1 LPEGLTSLGESSFAI
16 CNLQELTI
24 PSTLTTLPTYVFGYN
39 FYLTKVN
46 LPETFK
52 GISANA
58 FEYCLSLKDIQ
69 FPEGLT
75 YLGKNAFYDC
85 ASLTE
90 VFLPSSLLYCYRPFS
105 KCTNLK
111 RIHARS
117 VIPASTDDD
126 CPLYDVDLSDVVLS
140 VPVWSLQEYQLAPG
154 WSSFM
159 TVETDDDYMPQNVVI
174 NKDFVFALTK
184 EFDSDYRPNIELLW
198 SLERAN
204 DAYGNADYQR
214 GNLTVSSSS
223 KLAVNNFSMY
233 LSPYAKYKDDYYCPE
248 NKNSY
253 TYWSQTA
260 YNPTCLVVNG
270 EMRAENVSIK
280 TYLRRDLW
288 QFVSFPFDVRVGD
301 ITPVSDETQWV
312 VREYSGANRA
322 AAILDSTWVNLS
334 GDDVLTAGKGYIM
347 RCYNPNSDLV
357 EFLVTPIKES
367 VNRQAIFNAN
377 DRTIKLEE
385 NLGEFEHN
393 RSWNLIGNP
402 YPSCYDTRFM
412 DFTSPITVWN
422 SYNSSYTAYNP
433 ADDSYILSPGEAFF
447 VQRPLDQESITFNK
461 TGRQTHRYARI
472 LDANE
477 ASVRANAVVT
487 PRSVYNILLT
497 NGESTDR
504 TRVVINENASA
515 DYELCCDANKFMS
528 ENAQIP
534 QIYTVNG
541 DVRYAIN
548 ERPLGNAVVEL
559 GLYIGTKGDYTI
571 LLGDNAPAG
580 VVLEDRL
587 NGTFTTINAVSG
599 YTFSAAAGEQN
610 GRFYLHFT
618 DVTEETGI
626 DEVSADESNNEPVYN
641 LNGQRIDGNSAKGI
655 VIKNGQKILRK

>member
-1 LPEGLTSLGESSFAI
+1 LPEGLTDLADGA
-16 CNLQELTI
+16 
-24 PSTLTTLPTYVFGYN
+24 FG
-39 FYLTKVN
+39 
-46 LPETFK
+46 
-52 GISANA
+52 
-58 FEYCLSLKDIQ
+58 
-69 FPEGLT
+69 
-75 YLGKNAFYDC
+75 DC
-85 ASLTE
+85 IGLTE
-90 VFLPSSLLYCYRPFS
+90 VYLPSSLRYCDRPF
-105 KCTNLK
+105 KNCTNLK
-111 RIHARS
+111 KIHARS
-117 VIPASTDDD
+117 VIPATTNGY
-126 CPLYDVDLSDVVLS
+126 CPMEGVGLSDVVLY
-140 VPVWSLQEYQLAPG
+140 VPVWSLQEYQLASG
-154 WSSFM
+154 WSSFL
-159 TVETDDDYMPQNVVI
+159 TVETDDYMPQNVVI
-174 NKDFVFALTK
+174 YKDFVFALTK
-184 EFDSDYRPNIELLW
+184 ELDSDYRPNIDLLW
-198 SLERAN
+198 TDDQAA
-204 DAYGNADYQR
+204 DTYGNTDYQR
-214 GNLTVSSSS
+214 GNLTISSRS
-223 KLAVNNFSMY
+223 KLAVNDFSMY
-233 LSPYAKYKDDYYCPE
+233 LSPYAKYDEDGYSQE
-248 NKNSY
+248 NRNSGF
-253 TYWSQTA
+253 WFPTA

-487 PRSVYNILLT
+487 SRSVYNILLT

-515 DYELCCDANKFMS
+515 DYELSCDANKFMS
-528 ENAQIP
+528 ENAQMP